1 MYWVSTQ
8 IFLMLLFTRL
18 DSAKSISR
26 YTPPNG
32 TAGLARSS
40 VSGASRVPAPPAST
54 IPNTDGSGMF
64 PLPVIICCPCCT
76 LTALN
81 RQPAFYPPGDR
92 ANLWSMTEGAA
103 RPRAVIIGAGIGGL
117 AAAAGLHAAGWDVTA
132 YERAA
137 SLEPVG
143 AGLALAP
150 NGLRALDVFGAGDAV
165 RAHAIGQEIGIRRP
179 DGRWLLRSS
188 TERMVTDRFGD
199 PVILLPRSRLIE
211 ALASRVPAGVLALST
226 EVTSA
231 GQDGHVATTAGPL
244 DADLVVAADGLSS
257 ATRAALFPAH
267 PGPRYAG
274 FTTWRLLTPEFP
286 GPVPMSETWGPGS
299 VFGVMPLADGRV
311 YCYAA
316 APAPRG
322 AHSPDGELAE
332 LVRRFGGWH
341 KPIPALLASATPGSV
356 LRHDVAELA
365 EPLPAMHRGRVALL
379 GDAAHPM
386 TPNLGQGA
394 CQALEDAAVLAR
406 LATGLDGSGVPGML
420 ASYTAMR
427 LARTTKIVRL
437 SRRAGRMTTWTSPPA
452 IALRD
457 GLAMTLGKLAPAA
470 ALRGLAP
477 IYDWHPPAT
486 TPK

>member
-1 MYWVSTQ
+1 
-8 IFLMLLFTRL
+8 
-18 DSAKSISR
+18 
-26 YTPPNG
+26 
-32 TAGLARSS
+32 
-40 VSGASRVPAPPAST
+40 
-54 IPNTDGSGMF
+54 
-64 PLPVIICCPCCT
+64 
-76 LTALN
+76 
-81 RQPAFYPPGDR
+81 
-92 ANLWSMTEGAA
+92 MTEGAA

-137 SLEPVG
+137 WLEPIG

-165 RAHAIGQEIGIRRP
+165 RAHAIGQEIGLRRP
-179 DGRWLLRSS
+179 DGRWLVRSS
-188 TERMVTDRFGD
+188 TERMIADRFGD

-211 ALASRVPAGVLALST
+211 ALASRVPDGVLALST

-231 GQDGHVATTAGPL
+231 DFNGHVVTSAGSVE
-244 DADLVVAADGLSS
+244 ADLVVAADGLSS
-257 ATRAALFPAH
+257 ATRTALFPSH

-322 AHSPDGELAE
+322 ARSPDDELAE

-341 KPIPALLASATPGSV
+341 KPVPALLGSVTPEVV

-365 EPLPAMHRGRVALL
+365 SPLPAMHRGRVALL

-406 LATGLDGSGVPGML
+406 LASGVDGSAVPGVL
-420 ASYTAMR
+420 SRYTALR
-427 LARTTKIVRL
+427 LARTTKVVRL

-477 IYDWHPPAT
+477 IYDWHPPAQL
-486 TPK
+486 TPRS